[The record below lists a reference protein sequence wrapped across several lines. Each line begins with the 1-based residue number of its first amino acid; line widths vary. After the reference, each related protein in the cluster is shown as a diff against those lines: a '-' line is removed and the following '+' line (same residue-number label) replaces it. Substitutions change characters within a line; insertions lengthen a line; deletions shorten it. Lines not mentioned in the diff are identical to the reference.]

1 MGVASWHGSHAFLR
15 PQGRGVGYNDH
26 RKTKSGGRM
35 PSKVGFLVVGAVL
48 AVHGLLWAAE
58 APLAVSP
65 GRADMGAVVES
76 RCPTFSWGMVPGARS
91 YELVVYQVTEEGEGD
106 MKPVLRQS
114 FPGSVLGWT
123 PAMDQ
128 CLERGGQYAWSV
140 QAAGKRGA
148 SEWSA
153 PSLFEV
159 AGGPSEAELEAALEI
174 VQHYRRG
181 AEASASTRASDLVS
195 GEAPK
200 TGSGSSGLQEVAAP
214 ARLASGGGDSALLVN
229 GSAVVTTATFLTA
242 QCAAQG
248 VGLRFWDRGDGT
260 VLDCNTGL
268 IWLRDASCASLPGTD
283 ASGQAASWGFALLA
297 AESLEDG
304 TCGLSDGSQQG
315 DWHVPELDEFCGL
328 WDGSCAS
335 SGAVCCTASM
345 GIVDGSYSVPAVAN
359 AHADGQWM
367 EGDAFVGVLPMNT
380 YWSSTPLDADEAWY
394 MQTQFGQV
402 DTNFKASGGWVWP
415 VRPGQ

>member
-174 VQHYRRG
+174 VQHYRR
-181 AEASASTRASDLVS
+181 APRRA
-195 GEAPK
+195 P
-200 TGSGSSGLQEVAAP
+200 
-214 ARLASGGGDSALLVN
+214 RH
-229 GSAVVTTATFLTA
+229 
-242 QCAAQG
+242 
-248 VGLRFWDRGDGT
+248 
-260 VLDCNTGL
+260 
-268 IWLRDASCASLPGTD
+268 
-283 ASGQAASWGFALLA
+283 GQATWFRARHRRRARALRACKRWPPRHASPRA
-297 AESLEDG
+297 AA
-304 TCGLSDGSQQG
+304 TRHC
-315 DWHVPELDEFCGL
+315 W
-328 WDGSCAS
+328 
-335 SGAVCCTASM
+335 
-345 GIVDGSYSVPAVAN
+345 
-359 AHADGQWM
+359 
-367 EGDAFVGVLPMNT
+367 
-380 YWSSTPLDADEAWY
+380 
-394 MQTQFGQV
+394 
-402 DTNFKASGGWVWP
+402 
-415 VRPGQ
+415 